1 MRPALEELHNRLLSY
16 EYPQSIADKIIK
28 EIEPFVGYG
37 WFQPHIVVTLYA
49 YPFNCWKLLK
59 EIIFKKYLIEIEYFK
74 VLCHSYYSL

>member
-1 MRPALEELHNRLLSY
+1 MRPALEELNNRLLLN

-49 YPFNCWKLLK
+49 YPFNCWEILK
-59 EIIFKKYLIEIEYFK
+59 IYYYQKFFYNFYKKNT
-74 VLCHSYYSL
+74 